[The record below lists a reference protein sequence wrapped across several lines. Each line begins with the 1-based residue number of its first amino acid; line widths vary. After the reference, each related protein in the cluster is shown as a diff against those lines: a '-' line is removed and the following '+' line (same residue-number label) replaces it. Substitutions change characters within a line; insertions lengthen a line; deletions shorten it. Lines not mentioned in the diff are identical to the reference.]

1 MHSESQSVMRSLQM
15 QSILQRYTML
25 YIVIDVQHA
34 LQRQIRRQ
42 NDSSNPYRVDPMIRI
57 VRINGSESRW
67 LCRPRLSP
75 PRTSQ
80 CAQLRR
86 SCLNSMIMYN

>member
-42 NDSSNPYRVDPMIRI
+42 IDSLNP
-57 VRINGSESRW
+57 
-67 LCRPRLSP
+67 
-75 PRTSQ
+75 
-80 CAQLRR
+80 
-86 SCLNSMIMYN
+86 